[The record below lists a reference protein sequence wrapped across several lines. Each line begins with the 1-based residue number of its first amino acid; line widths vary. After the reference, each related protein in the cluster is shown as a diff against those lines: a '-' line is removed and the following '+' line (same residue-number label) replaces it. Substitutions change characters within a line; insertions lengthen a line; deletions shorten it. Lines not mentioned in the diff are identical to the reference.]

1 MEICL
6 VRAARPI
13 ALPALAMPLFGSLG
27 MNRRLSAARCGAAL
41 LMLGISFAGCSNP
54 NPDTAAGRAEIAGQK
69 CTLCRAENPG
79 DPAQCYAIC
88 MQRIEDQG
96 TYLKTNQHP

>member
-1 MEICL
+1 
-6 VRAARPI
+6 
-13 ALPALAMPLFGSLG
+13 
-27 MNRRLSAARCGAAL
+27 MNRRLSAARCGVAL
-41 LMLGISFAGCSNP
+41 LMLGISIAGCSNP
-54 NPDTAAGRAEIAGQK
+54 NPDTAAGQAEIAGQK

-96 TYLKTNQHP
+96 TYLKALGR

>member
-1 MEICL
+1 MQH
-6 VRAARPI
+6 
-13 ALPALAMPLFGSLG
+13 
-27 MNRRLSAARCGAAL
+27 
-41 LMLGISFAGCSNP
+41 P

-69 CTLCRAENPG
+69 CTLCRAEIPG

-96 TYLKTNQHP
+96 TYLKALGGNYTVHYCARQITAAATARLRVIRSR